1 MCLCVDLYLIPSL
14 LSLCVG
20 GLCQFE
26 YNQPSLLLC
35 DSDQGYCLEHILH
48 QVNFS
53 WDQTQQI
60 LMVSGSVAM
69 RMAVLAN
76 ECVWYDISYGVH
88 SVSTLV
94 HEFINLKGFVAVIR
108 GPVAKIMCFIEI
120 KSLEI

>member
-1 MCLCVDLYLIPSL
+1 MDRHKVINVKSLHHIQGVHNPFSAIP
-14 LSLCVG
+14 LSWW
-20 GLCQFE
+20 LCQFE
-26 YNQPSLLLC
+26 YNQPSLLLS

-88 SVSTLV
+88 SVSTLL
-94 HEFINLKGFVAVIR
+94 FMNL
-108 GPVAKIMCFIEI
+108 
-120 KSLEI
+120 